1 MFSNSYN
8 LKIVLKIIYY
18 KCVCSMNKLF
28 FFLGLT
34 EVVLCIKDILTLFF
48 SPCTHS
54 GQSVATK
61 GSK

>member
-18 KCVCSMNKLF
+18 KCVCSMNT
-28 FFLGLT
+28 FLGLT